1 MFCNCFTSARDFVEI
16 LTDENNVSYIEH
28 QRRLELRRSG
38 WARHLGAGFGC
49 RFGSS
54 NWSTW
59 EIGGLERCLEDFDD
73 DDDDVP
79 PPPGGLRFIDE
90 AEQMTSRRTDASE
103 CILYLESLEIHA
115 LRLSA
120 MSKCNPLGL
129 VSHLIISPSKKRRLQ

>member
-16 LTDENNVSYIEH
+16 FTDENNVSYTEH
-28 QRRLELRRSG
+28 QRRLGLHRSG
-38 WARHLGAGFGC
+38 WARRLGAGFGC

-59 EIGGLERCLEDFDD
+59 QIGALELRLEDFD

-90 AEQMTSRRTDASE
+90 AEQMTLRRTDASE
-103 CILYLESLEIHA
+103 CILYLESLEMHA
-115 LRLSA
+115 LRLSVC
-120 MSKCNPLGL
+120 KCS
-129 VSHLIISPSKKRRLQ
+129 VSLISPSKKRRVQ

>member
-16 LTDENNVSYIEH
+16 FTDENNVSYIEH
-28 QRRLELRRSG
+28 QRRLELHRSG

-59 EIGGLERCLEDFDD
+59 EIGGLERRLEDFDV
-73 DDDDVP
+73 DDDVP

-103 CILYLESLEIHA
+103 CILYLESLEMHA

-120 MSKCNPLGL
+120 MSKCS
-129 VSHLIISPSKKRRLQ
+129 VSLISPSKKRRVQ